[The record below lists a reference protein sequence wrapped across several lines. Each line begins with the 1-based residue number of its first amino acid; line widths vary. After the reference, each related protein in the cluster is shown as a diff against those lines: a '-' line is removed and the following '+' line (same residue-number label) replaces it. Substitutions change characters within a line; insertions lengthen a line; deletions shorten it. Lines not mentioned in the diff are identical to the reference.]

1 MDFATLKTRVQARIV
16 DITASITVE
25 VDELVNRAVRDAQR
39 KHNYS
44 IMRAEVEYATTI
56 ASHRLPDAGTSVPD
70 DWKESR
76 ARPYRRE
83 GETGSLG
90 VRLIEWARSEE
101 DILKLYAPDDPNQIG
116 APTHVLEAID
126 DLTFE
131 VYPFP
136 DGQSQWNDG
145 EHRVVLPYWKFFPE
159 LSDDSDTNWFTEN
172 MEQYIIEEATGNG
185 FLLNW
190 DEERAALHLAIAK
203 QKRIEAQNEDKR
215 KRLVRGL
222 TMVPKMDVHAP
233 TTYRRF

>member
-1 MDFATLKTRVQARIV
+1 MDFATLKTRVEARIV
-16 DITASITVE
+16 DITASITTE
-25 VDELVNRAVRDAQR
+25 VGELVNRAIRDAE
-39 KHNYS
+39 KKYNYS

-56 ASHRLPDAGTSVPD
+56 GDHRLPDTGTSVPA

-76 ARPYRRE
+76 ARPYRSE
-83 GETGSLG
+83 GELGALG

-101 DILKLYAPDDPNQIG
+101 DILKIYSPDDPNNIG

-145 EHRVVLPYWKFFPE
+145 EYRVILPYWKFLPE
-159 LSDDSDTNWFTEN
+159 LSADSDENWFTNN
-172 MEQYIIEEATGNG
+172 MEEYIFEEATGKG

-203 QKRIEAQNEDKR
+203 QQRIEAQNEDKR
-215 KRLVRGL
+215 KRLPRGL
-222 TMVPKMDVHAP
+222 TIVPKMDVYAP